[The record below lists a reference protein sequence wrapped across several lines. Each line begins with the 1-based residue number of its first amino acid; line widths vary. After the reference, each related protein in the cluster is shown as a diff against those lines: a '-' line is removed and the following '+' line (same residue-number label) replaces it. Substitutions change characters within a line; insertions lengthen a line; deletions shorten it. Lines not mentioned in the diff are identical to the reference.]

1 VEILLK
7 SNNCQIKS
15 IIQLVFHNV
24 LYACSGTTIYMRKGQ
39 QDKKKHQGETFL
51 VYFILYVV
59 DLWCILLGTLLVLYL
74 RWNRFIVMCIL
85 AIFVGMDVLPYQ
97 RS

>member
-1 VEILLK
+1 MEILLK

-39 QDKKKHQGETFL
+39 QDKKKTPGWDFPCLFHFVCCGL
-51 VYFILYVV
+51 VVYTV
-59 DLWCILLGTLLVLYL
+59 GH
-74 RWNRFIVMCIL
+74 IVGPVSKME
-85 AIFVGMDVLPYQ
+85 
-97 RS
+97 